1 MNCAITLGMM
11 LASAS
16 IATSPCDDFAAGAR
30 PPRLHLASLETM
42 PAPMREPPPI
52 AAPKPTAAISIENN
66 SDRVST
72 LVVVTKE
79 KTIRTEVLRANAAQ
93 WKGFLVWLA
102 GIGYPIDDV
111 GCYSFRYINSAY
123 TGGERV
129 LSEHAKW
136 KACDI
141 NQCDRNRVGLC
152 RGPRLVKALPFPKG
166 TNEMAHKFGLF
177 PGAEWRHTPDTG
189 HFQTEATIAE
199 GSKHWP
205 VALEPRPHM
214 EASR

>member
-1 MNCAITLGMM
+1 MM
-11 LASAS
+11 LSSAS
-16 IATSPCDDFAAGAR
+16 IAAAPCSDFAAGAR
-30 PPRLHLASLETM
+30 PLVQLASLESTSEPERR
-42 PAPMREPPPI
+42 PAPI
-52 AAPKPTAAISIENN
+52 AAPRSTATISIENN
-66 SDRVST
+66 DGRVST
-72 LVVVTKE
+72 LVVVTKD
-79 KTIRTEVLRANAAQ
+79 KTIRTEVLRANAPQ
-93 WKGFLVWLA
+93 WKGFLTWLA
-102 GIGYPIDDV
+102 GTGYPIDDI

-129 LSEHAKW
+129 LSEHAKR

-141 NQCDRNRVGLC
+141 NQCDRNRVGVC
-152 RGPRLVKALPFPKG
+152 RGPRVVKALPFPKG

-205 VALEPRPHM
+205 VVLEPRPHM